1 MPMKIREKPGKEEE
15 KIPMKKV
22 FCLLLTLCLMLPLF
36 AMADDAIAIGQ
47 TDYAAHGTKCFAVLT
62 VAVQGDKIVA
72 AYIDEF
78 QFMDAATAQGVP
90 NSDADFGKSYPEG
103 KVLAS
108 KKTNAALYSE
118 NMKKA
123 GSTVAL
129 DVNYAAIEEF
139 VTGKTIAELE
149 AAIEGKT
156 AEEMVDAV
164 SGCTLV
170 DTLGYVKGL
179 LEAAKSVAK

>member
-1 MPMKIREKPGKEEE
+1 
-15 KIPMKKV
+15 MKKV
-22 FCLLLTLCLMLPLF
+22 LSLVLALVLVLCSVSAL
-36 AMADDAIAIGQ
+36 AEDAVKLGQ
-47 TDYAAHGTKCFAVLT
+47 VDFAAHGTKCFAVIT
-62 VAVQGDKIVA
+62 VAMQGDKIAA

-78 QFMDAATAQGVP
+78 QWFGKDDVVGVP
-90 NSDADFGKSYPEG
+90 NSDAGFGESYPEG

-108 KKTNAALYSE
+108 KKVNSETYSA
-118 NMKKA
+118 NMATKA

-129 DVNYAAIEEF
+129 KDNYAAIEAF
-139 VTGKTIAELE
+139 VTGKTVAELE

-179 LEAAKSVAK
+179 IEAAKAAQ

>member
-1 MPMKIREKPGKEEE
+1 
-15 KIPMKKV
+15 MKK
-22 FCLLLTLCLMLPLF
+22 FLSLLLVVCMMIPVF
-36 AMADDAIAIGQ
+36 ALAEDAVKIGQ
-47 TDYAAHGTKCFAVLT
+47 VEYAAHGTKCFAVLT
-62 VAVQGDKIVA
+62 VAMQGNKIA
-72 AYIDEF
+72 DAYIDEF
-78 QFMDAATAQGVP
+78 QFMAADTSVGVP
-90 NSDADFGKSYPEG
+90 NSDKDFGQSYPEG

-108 KKTNAALYSE
+108 KKANAAAYSE
-118 NMKKA
+118 NMAAA

-129 DVNYAAIEEF
+129 DVNYAAIEDY
-139 VTGKTIAELE
+139 VTGKTVAELE

-179 LEAAKSVAK
+179 IEAAKAAK